1 MTPEYQSPPSF
12 SWQVRLI
19 QMFVVIVVIIL
30 VFVGLTSV
38 ARNLASGISNEST
51 GTVAIEAGVE
61 VPFTVDSG
69 AIASEIAAS
78 LAEQGIISDSGA
90 FESAL
95 RSRGVADQLKAGEY
109 VLVTGADVDLL
120 IDTLVEGPAPADVF
134 PITVI
139 EGLTIEETLASLAEQ
154 TDFTVEELAA
164 PLIDGDIDSPYLP
177 DEAPEGS
184 EELARWEGLLA
195 PDTYEFRSDAT
206 PAQIVGRL
214 ANTLAQRLSRTDWS
228 RLEELGFEAYE
239 GLIIASLIEKEA
251 KLDDERPTIA
261 SVIANRLEAGIALQI
276 DATIIYALGVN
287 PGEVTLDDLEVDSPY
302 NTYLYPGL
310 PPTPIG
316 GVRTASIEAAAD
328 WDDTE
333 YYYYVLIDSDGT
345 HGFSETLEEHN
356 RKKAEAKDAG
366 VLTP

>member
-1 MTPEYQSPPSF
+1 MTPEYPTGS
-12 SWQVRLI
+12 SWQIRLI
-19 QMFVVIVVIIL
+19 QAFVVVVVIIL

-51 GTVAIEAGVE
+51 GTVAIETGVE
-61 VPFTVDSG
+61 LEFTVEPGST
-69 AIASEIAAS
+69 ASQIAAS
-78 LAEQGIISDSGA
+78 LEDQGVIGDSGA
-90 FESAL
+90 FESAI
-95 RSRGVADQLKAGEY
+95 RSAGVGDQLKAGVY
-109 VLVTGADVDLL
+109 TLVTGTELDLL
-120 IDTLVEGPAPADVF
+120 IDTLVEGPDPADVF

-139 EGLTIEETLASLAEQ
+139 EGLAIDEVLESLAAQ
-154 TDFTVEELAA
+154 TEYSVAELAA
-164 PLIDGDIDSPYLP
+164 PLLDGDIDSPYLP
-177 DEAPEGS
+177 EETPEGS
-184 EELARWEGLLA
+184 DDIARWEGLLA
-195 PDTYEFRSDAT
+195 PDTYEFRTDAT
-206 PAQIVGRL
+206 AADIVGRL
-214 ANTLAQRLSRTDWS
+214 VDTLAQRVSGTDWS
-228 RLEELGFEAYE
+228 RLEELGYE
-239 GLIIASLIEKEA
+239 PYDGLIIASLIEKEA

-261 SVIANRLEAGIALQI
+261 SVITNRLDAGIALQI

-287 PGEVTLDDLEVDSPY
+287 PGEVTLADLEVDSPY

-333 YYYYVLIDSDGT
+333 YYYYVLINSDGT

-356 RKKAEAKDAG
+356 RKKQEAKDAG